1 MEIEAKSFKGWLK
14 HFIANGKVKPDIRI
28 TSTAGISDKYSEYPS
43 NGLTPEKLS
52 RIFRAADDGDVLS
65 QMELFEEMEEKD
77 PHLFSQLQTRKNAVT
92 GLDFEISA
100 CSDSE
105 VDKAVANFV
114 EETLNGI
121 EGFNEALFDLLDAI
135 GKGISISEILW
146 GYKGDKVIVRN
157 LKCCHQKRLLWD
169 HEDTLRIR
177 TKDNPA
183 GIRILENKFII
194 HKYKARSGHAARAGV
209 LRVVSWM
216 YLFKNY
222 TVKDWVRFCELF
234 GMPLRI
240 GKYNPGASEEEKM
253 ALMQA
258 LVQLGTD
265 AAGILPEGTSIEF
278 NESQKTTSINLYET
292 LARYCDE
299 QISKAV
305 LGQTLTSDSGSSG
318 SFAQSKTHNEVRH
331 DLTSA
336 DCKALASTL
345 KRDLIKPLVRYNF
358 GNVGIPTIRFDCKE
372 AEDLKAE
379 SEILDNLVN
388 KIGLKISS
396 SYAYKK
402 FNIPQPEDGDEL
414 LGAVSKEERGPLGLG
429 LKALKEDIPVQKQ
442 EQIDKIVE
450 KSVEMGVPLFQK
462 IFAPIMDLVNGS
474 ESLEELA
481 ENLKDK
487 DFIIKI
493 FEQMDVPDFE
503 ELLQR
508 AMMAAD
514 LTGRVIENEG

>member
-1 MEIEAKSFKGWLK
+1 MDTEKKNFKGWIADILK
-14 HFIANGKVKPDIRI
+14 VQVKPERSERSPSEIQDR
-28 TSTAGISDKYSEYPS
+28 YSGYPS
-43 NGLTPEKLS
+43 NGLTPKRLA
-52 RIFRAADDGDVLS
+52 RIFRAADEGDVLS

-77 PHLFSQLQTRKNAVT
+77 PHLFAQLQTRKNAVT
-92 GLDFEISA
+92 GLDYEVIA
-100 CSDSE
+100 CGTGA
-105 VDKAVANFV
+105 VDKMVSEFVAD
-114 EETLNGI
+114 TLSKI
-121 EGFNEALFDLLDAI
+121 EGLEDIFFDLLDAI
-135 GKGISISEILW
+135 GKGIAISEIMW
-146 GYKGDKVIVRN
+146 GYEDGKVVVKDIKRR
-157 LKCCHQKRLLWD
+157 HQKRLLWD
-169 HEDTLRIR
+169 YEDNLRI
-177 TKDNPA
+177 TTQKYPQ
-183 GIRILENKFII
+183 GLIIEENKFII
-194 HKYKARSGHAARAGV
+194 HKYKARSGHPARAGV
-209 LRVVSWM
+209 LRVVAWM

-222 TVKDWVRFCELF
+222 DVKDWVRFCELF

-265 AAGILPEGTSIEF
+265 AAGILPEGTSIDF

-442 EQIDKIVE
+442 EEIDKIVE
-450 KSVEMGVPLFQK
+450 KSVEMGTPLLQK
-462 IFAPIMDLVNGS
+462 IFEPIMDLVNGS

-487 DFIIKI
+487 DFIIKL
-493 FEQMDVPDFE
+493 FEQMDVTDFE

-514 LTGRVIENEG
+514 IAGRVIENEE

>member
-1 MEIEAKSFKGWLK
+1 MEIEGKSFKGWLK

-169 HEDTLRIR
+169 YEDTLRIR

-183 GIRILENKFII
+183 GIRMLENKFII

-240 GKYNPGASEEEKM
+240 GKYNPGASEEDKM
-253 ALMQA
+253 DLMQA
-258 LVQLGTD
+258 LINLGSD

-278 NESQKTTSINLYET
+278 KDSEKATSINLFET

-299 QISKAV
+299 QMSKAI
-305 LGQTLTSDSGSSG
+305 LGQTLTSDTGSSG
-318 SFAQSKTHNEVRH
+318 SYAQSKTHNEVRH
-331 DLTSA
+331 DLTVA
-336 DCKALASTL
+336 DCKALESTL
-345 KRDLIKPLVRYNF
+345 KRDLIKPLVLFNF
-358 GNVGIPTIRFDCKE
+358 GANVGIPSIIFDCKE
-372 AEDLKAE
+372 SEDLKIE
-379 SEILDNLVN
+379 SEIMDNLVN
-388 KIGLKISS
+388 KIGLKIPED
-396 SYAYKK
+396 YLYKK
-402 FNIPQPEDGDEL
+402 FGIPQPEEND
-414 LGAVSKEERGPLGLG
+414 AVAGGIKVSAPMTFPLKV
-429 LKALKEDIPVQKQ
+429 LKAGRPGESQKK
-442 EQIDKIVE
+442 IDSLVE
-450 KSVEMGVPLFQK
+450 KTVELSSPIFQK
-462 IFAPIMDLVNGS
+462 MFAPVIEMTKEADT
-474 ESLEELA
+474 LEELKTKL
-481 ENLKDK
+481 ENKEFVMKLFDK
-487 DFIIKI
+487 MEIS
-493 FEQMDVPDFE
+493 DFE

-508 AMMAAD
+508 AMMAAH
-514 LTGRVIENEG
+514 LQGRVIEDE